1 MFCLLLARRR
11 FKNQQLVSN
20 EIFSSLIR
28 SQAFWRGTTYP
39 KLYTVI
45 PLYRKDLVQY
55 CYKKKGKTTQFITP
69 KRTNYTIL
77 LPLRPASMTQKNP
90 QTRKI
95 INYLR
100 CASRRTQRSIDR
112 SEDVFIEYPFCV
124 ISVAAV
130 ERRLFLL
137 VLFVIC
143 NRRSIFLFP

>member
-1 MFCLLLARRR
+1 MVRLR

-55 CYKKKGKTTQFITP
+55 CYKKKKAKPLNSSHPNQQTTRFCYLCVLRKWPIKIP
-69 KRTNYTIL
+69 KD
-77 LPLRPASMTQKNP
+77 AK
-90 QTRKI
+90 
-95 INYLR
+95 YLW

-112 SEDVFIEYPFCV
+112 SEDVFVDYPFCV

-130 ERRLFLL
+130 ERRLFL
-137 VLFVIC
+137 
-143 NRRSIFLFP
+143 